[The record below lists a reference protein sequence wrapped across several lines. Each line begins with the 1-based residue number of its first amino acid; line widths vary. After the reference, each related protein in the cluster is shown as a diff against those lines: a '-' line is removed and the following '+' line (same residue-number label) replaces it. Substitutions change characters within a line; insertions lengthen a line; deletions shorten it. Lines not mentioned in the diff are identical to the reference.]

1 MNPAPMPYITALY
14 AGLVML
20 LLLVLALPVSR
31 LRGKLHIGLGDG
43 GNPALARAIRTHANL
58 AEWGVPVLLLL
69 LVAELNRAPAVLL
82 HAAGIVL
89 VIGRLLHAFG
99 LSRTGGASFGRM
111 YGAGFTWLVLVVL
124 AAWNLWA
131 FVRLGLR

>member
-1 MNPAPMPYITALY
+1 MPYITALY

>member
-20 LLLVLALPVSR
+20 LLLVLAMPVSR